1 MGRHSMPAPGESFG
15 ESGEPADAGVD
26 PSGGIP
32 RADADADTDPSGR
45 IPRADGD
52 WQGRRRRTDSTPRGV
67 SRGVIAALV
76 AVVVLVGGV
85 ILWRFFG
92 DAMSRRSQ
100 DAAQQCVQGTATVA
114 VVADSAIVETVTKL
128 AEAYNAEAMPVGD
141 KCVTV
146 AVTQADSNA
155 VVNGLA
161 GAWPTELGE
170 RPALWIPASSVQS
183 SRLQAVAGKQIVSDA
198 RSLVTSPVVLAV
210 RPQLAAALGQ
220 QGWPAL
226 PALQTDPVALDANL
240 PGWGSLRLAL
250 PVAGASDAAYLAAEA
265 VATTSAPPG
274 APPTAGL
281 GAVSA
286 LLGGQPQLADNTA
299 DLAWNALTV
308 AGDPAKAP
316 VHAMVTTEQQ
326 LFARTSALPDAKTM
340 VAEWIPDGP
349 IAVADFPTVL
359 LAGPW
364 LAEEQISAA
373 SEFARFMDTPE
384 QLAELAKAGF
394 RATGTTPPGS
404 EVVGFPTLGAT
415 LPVADDATRAAVA
428 GAVAP
433 ASAATTTVIL
443 DQGMTGDEGGPSR
456 LAGVTS
462 ALNNRIAALPP
473 NAVVGLWTFD
483 GTDSRPV
490 IPTGALSDDLGGQ
503 PRSAALTSTLT
514 GLSPTG
520 GGAVSFTT
528 LPRAYTDAIASYQPG
543 QPNSILV
550 ITQGPHTDQTLDG
563 PGLQNYLKS
572 AADPNRPVTINV
584 IDFGGDPD
592 RPTWEAVAAQSG
604 GSYQEVATSDSPDLV
619 AAIARMLS

>member
-15 ESGEPADAGVD
+15 EPDEPTDAHTDAGADA
-26 PSGGIP
+26 
-32 RADADADTDPSGR
+32 DPSGR

-67 SRGVIAALV
+67 SRGVIAGLV
-76 AVVVLVGGV
+76 AVVVLVGAV
-85 ILWRFFG
+85 IAWRFFG

-114 VVADSAIVETVTKL
+114 VVADSAIVADVTKL
-128 AEAYNAEAMPVGD
+128 AEAFNAEAKPVGD
-141 KCVTV
+141 KCVNVT
-146 AVTQADSNA
+146 VTQADSNS
-155 VVNGLA
+155 VVSGLA
-161 GAWPTELGE
+161 GTWPAELGE

-183 SRLQAVAGKQIVSDA
+183 ARLQAVAGKQIVSDA
-198 RSLVTSPVVLAV
+198 RSLVSSPVVLAV
-210 RPQLAAALGQ
+210 RPQLTAALGQ

-226 PALQTDPVALDANL
+226 PALQTNPTALDASL
-240 PGWGSLRLAL
+240 PGWGALRLAL

-265 VATTSAPPG
+265 VATTAAPPG

-286 LLGGQPQLADNTA
+286 LLGAQPQLADNTA

-308 AGDPAKAP
+308 AGDPAAAP
-316 VHAMVTTEQQ
+316 VHAMVITEQQ
-326 LFARTSALPDAKTM
+326 LFARTSALPDAKSQ

-349 IAVADFPTVL
+349 VAVADFPTVL

-364 LAEEQISAA
+364 LAEEQVSAA
-373 SEFARFMDTPE
+373 SEFARFMDTPD

-394 RATGTTPPGS
+394 RATGTTAPGS
-404 EVVGFPTLGAT
+404 DVVGFPTLGAT
-415 LPVADDATRAAVA
+415 LPVADDATRAAIA

-443 DQGMTGDEGGPSR
+443 DQGMTGDEGGRSR
-456 LAGVTS
+456 LAGVTA
-462 ALNNRIAALPP
+462 ALTNRIAALPP

-483 GTDSRPV
+483 GADSRPV
-490 IPTGALSDDLGGQ
+490 VSTGALSDDLGGQ
-503 PRSAALTSTLT
+503 PRSAALTSTLA

-528 LPRAYTDAIASYQPG
+528 LPRAYTDALANYRPG

-563 PGLQNYLKS
+563 LGLQNYLKS

-584 IDFGGDPD
+584 IDLGGDPD
-592 RPTWEAVAAQSG
+592 RPVWEAVTQVSG
-604 GSYQEVATSDSPDLV
+604 GSYQEIATSDSPELV

>member
-15 ESGEPADAGVD
+15 EPEEPTDVD
-26 PSGGIP
+26 P
-32 RADADADTDPSGR
+32 DPSGR

-67 SRGVIAALV
+67 SKGVIAALV

-114 VVADSAIVETVTKL
+114 VVADSAIADNVMKL
-128 AEAYNAEAMPVGD
+128 AEAYNAEATPVGD

-146 AVTQADSNA
+146 AVTKADSNS
-155 VVNGLA
+155 VITGLT
-161 GAWPTELGE
+161 GSWPTELGE

-183 SRLQAVAGKQIVSDA
+183 ARLQAAAGKQIVSDA

-226 PALQTDPVALDANL
+226 PGLQTNPAALEANL

-250 PVAGASDAAYLAAEA
+250 PVTGASDAAYLAAEA
-265 VATTSAPPG
+265 VATTAAPPG

-286 LLGGQPQLADNTA
+286 LLGGQPQLADNSA

-308 AGDPAKAP
+308 AGDPAAAP
-316 VHAMVTTEQQ
+316 VHAVAITEQQ
-326 LFARTSALPDAKTM
+326 LFARTSALPDAKSM

-349 IAVADFPTVL
+349 VAVADFPTVL

-364 LAEEQISAA
+364 LAEEQVSAA
-373 SEFARFMDTPE
+373 SEFARFMDKPE
-384 QLAELAKAGF
+384 QLAELAKSGF
-394 RATGTTPPGS
+394 RAAGATPAGND
-404 EVVGFPTLGAT
+404 VVGFPTLGAT
-415 LPVADDATRAAVA
+415 LPVADDATRTAVTA
-428 GAVAP
+428 AVAP
-433 ASAATTTVIL
+433 ASATTTTVIL
-443 DQGMTGDEGGPSR
+443 DQALTGDDGGRSR
-456 LAGVTS
+456 LSGVAS
-462 ALNNRIAALPP
+462 ALSNRIVALPP
-473 NAVVGLWTFD
+473 SAAVGLWTFD
-483 GTDSRPV
+483 GADSRPV
-490 IPTGALSDDLGGQ
+490 VPTGALSDDLGGQ
-503 PRSAALTSTLT
+503 PRSAALASTLA
-514 GLSPTG
+514 GLTPTG

-528 LPRAYTDAIASYQPG
+528 LPRAYTDALANYRPG

-592 RPTWEAVAAQSG
+592 RPTWEAVAATSG
-604 GSYQEVATSDSPDLV
+604 GSYQEIATSNSPDLV

>member
-15 ESGEPADAGVD
+15 EPEEPTDVD
-26 PSGGIP
+26 P
-32 RADADADTDPSGR
+32 DPSGR

-67 SRGVIAALV
+67 SKGVIAALV

-114 VVADSAIVETVTKL
+114 VVADSAIADNVMKL
-128 AEAYNAEAMPVGD
+128 AEAYNAEATPVGD

-146 AVTQADSNA
+146 AVTKADSNS
-155 VVNGLA
+155 VITGLT
-161 GAWPTELGE
+161 GSWPTELGE

-183 SRLQAVAGKQIVSDA
+183 ARLQAAAGKQIVSDA

-210 RPQLAAALGQ
+210 RPQLAAVLGQ

-226 PALQTDPVALDANL
+226 PGLQTNPAALEANL

-250 PVAGASDAAYLAAEA
+250 PVTGASDAAYLAAEA
-265 VATTSAPPG
+265 VATTAAPPG

-308 AGDPAKAP
+308 AGDPAAAP
-316 VHAMVTTEQQ
+316 VHAVAITEQQ
-326 LFARTSALPDAKTM
+326 LFARTSALPDAKSL

-349 IAVADFPTVL
+349 VAVADFPTVL

-364 LAEEQISAA
+364 LAEEQVSAA
-373 SEFARFMDTPE
+373 SEFARFMDKPE
-384 QLAELAKAGF
+384 QLAELAKSGF
-394 RATGTTPPGS
+394 RAAGATPAGND
-404 EVVGFPTLGAT
+404 VVGFPTLGAT
-415 LPVADDATRAAVA
+415 LPVADDATRTAVTA
-428 GAVAP
+428 AVAP
-433 ASAATTTVIL
+433 ASATTTTVIL
-443 DQGMTGDEGGPSR
+443 DQALTGDEGGRSR
-456 LAGVTS
+456 LSGVAS
-462 ALNNRIAALPP
+462 ALSNRIVALPP
-473 NAVVGLWTFD
+473 SAAVGLWTFD
-483 GTDSRPV
+483 GADSRPV
-490 IPTGALSDDLGGQ
+490 VPTGALSDDLGGQ
-503 PRSAALTSTLT
+503 PRSAALASTLA
-514 GLSPTG
+514 GLTPTG

-528 LPRAYTDAIASYQPG
+528 LPRAYTDALANYRPG

-592 RPTWEAVAAQSG
+592 RPTWEAVAATSG
-604 GSYQEVATSDSPDLV
+604 GSYQEIATSNSPDLV

>member
-15 ESGEPADAGVD
+15 EPEEPTDVD
-26 PSGGIP
+26 P
-32 RADADADTDPSGR
+32 DPSGR

-67 SRGVIAALV
+67 SKGVIAALV

-114 VVADSAIVETVTKL
+114 VVADSAIADNVMKL
-128 AEAYNAEAMPVGD
+128 AEAYNAEATPVGD

-146 AVTQADSNA
+146 AVTKADSNS
-155 VVNGLA
+155 VITGLT
-161 GAWPTELGE
+161 GSWPTELGE

-183 SRLQAVAGKQIVSDA
+183 ARLQAAAGKQIVSDA

-210 RPQLAAALGQ
+210 RPQLAAVLGQ

-226 PALQTDPVALDANL
+226 PGLQTNPAALEANL

-250 PVAGASDAAYLAAEA
+250 PVTGASDAAYLAAEA
-265 VATTSAPPG
+265 VATTAAPPG

-286 LLGGQPQLADNTA
+286 LLGGQPQLADNSA

-308 AGDPAKAP
+308 AGDPAAAP
-316 VHAMVTTEQQ
+316 VHAVAITEQQ
-326 LFARTSALPDAKTM
+326 LFARTSALPDAKSL

-349 IAVADFPTVL
+349 VAVADFPTVL

-364 LAEEQISAA
+364 LAEEQVSAA
-373 SEFARFMDTPE
+373 SEFARFMDKPE
-384 QLAELAKAGF
+384 QLAELAKSGF
-394 RATGTTPPGS
+394 RAAGATPAGND
-404 EVVGFPTLGAT
+404 VVGFPTLGAT
-415 LPVADDATRAAVA
+415 LPVADDATRTAVTA
-428 GAVAP
+428 AVAP
-433 ASAATTTVIL
+433 ASATTTTVIL
-443 DQGMTGDEGGPSR
+443 DQALTGDDGGRSR
-456 LAGVTS
+456 LSGVAS
-462 ALNNRIAALPP
+462 ALSNRIVALPP
-473 NAVVGLWTFD
+473 SAAVGLWTFD
-483 GTDSRPV
+483 GADSRPV
-490 IPTGALSDDLGGQ
+490 VPTGALSDDLGGQ
-503 PRSAALTSTLT
+503 PRSAALASTLA
-514 GLSPTG
+514 GLTPTG

-528 LPRAYTDAIASYQPG
+528 LPRAYTDALANYRPG

-572 AADPNRPVTINV
+572 AADPTRPVTINV

-592 RPTWEAVAAQSG
+592 RPTWEAVVATSG
-604 GSYQEVATSDSPDLV
+604 GSYQEIATSNSPDLV

>member
-15 ESGEPADAGVD
+15 EPEEPTDVD
-26 PSGGIP
+26 P
-32 RADADADTDPSGR
+32 DPSGR

-67 SRGVIAALV
+67 SKGVIAALV

-114 VVADSAIVETVTKL
+114 VVADSAIADNVMKL
-128 AEAYNAEAMPVGD
+128 AEAYNAEATPVGD

-146 AVTQADSNA
+146 AVTKADSNS
-155 VVNGLA
+155 VITGLT
-161 GAWPTELGE
+161 GSWPTELGE

-183 SRLQAVAGKQIVSDA
+183 ARLQAAAGKQIVSDA

-226 PALQTDPVALDANL
+226 PGLQTNPAALEANL

-250 PVAGASDAAYLAAEA
+250 PVTGASDAAYLAAEA
-265 VATTSAPPG
+265 VATTAAPPG

-286 LLGGQPQLADNTA
+286 LLGGQPQLADNSA

-308 AGDPAKAP
+308 AGDPAAAP
-316 VHAMVTTEQQ
+316 VHAVAITEQQ
-326 LFARTSALPDAKTM
+326 LFARTSALPDAKSM

-349 IAVADFPTVL
+349 VAVADFPTVL

-364 LAEEQISAA
+364 LAEEQVSAA
-373 SEFARFMDTPE
+373 SEFARFMDKPE
-384 QLAELAKAGF
+384 QLAELAKSGF
-394 RATGTTPPGS
+394 RAAGATPAGND
-404 EVVGFPTLGAT
+404 VVGFPTLGAT
-415 LPVADDATRAAVA
+415 LPVADDATRTAVTA
-428 GAVAP
+428 AVAP

-443 DQGMTGDEGGPSR
+443 DQALTGDDGGRSR
-456 LAGVTS
+456 LSGVAS
-462 ALNNRIAALPP
+462 ALSNRIAALPP
-473 NAVVGLWTFD
+473 SAVVGLWTFD
-483 GTDSRPV
+483 GADSRPV
-490 IPTGALSDDLGGQ
+490 VPTGALSDDLGGQ
-503 PRSAALTSTLT
+503 PRSAALASTLA
-514 GLSPTG
+514 GLTPTG

-528 LPRAYTDAIASYQPG
+528 LPRAYTDALANYRPG

-592 RPTWEAVAAQSG
+592 RPTWEAVAATSG
-604 GSYQEVATSDSPDLV
+604 GSYQEIATSNSPDLV

>member
-15 ESGEPADAGVD
+15 EPEEPTDVD
-26 PSGGIP
+26 P
-32 RADADADTDPSGR
+32 DPSGR

-67 SRGVIAALV
+67 SKGVIAALV

-114 VVADSAIVETVTKL
+114 VVADSAIADNVMKL
-128 AEAYNAEAMPVGD
+128 AEAYNAEATPVGD

-146 AVTQADSNA
+146 AVTKADSNS
-155 VVNGLA
+155 VITGLT
-161 GAWPTELGE
+161 GSWPTELGE

-183 SRLQAVAGKQIVSDA
+183 ARLQAAAGKQIVSDA

-226 PALQTDPVALDANL
+226 PGLQTNPAALEANL

-250 PVAGASDAAYLAAEA
+250 PVTGASDAAYLAAEA
-265 VATTSAPPG
+265 VATTAAPPG

-286 LLGGQPQLADNTA
+286 LLGGQPQLADNSA

-308 AGDPAKAP
+308 AGDPAAAP
-316 VHAMVTTEQQ
+316 VHAVAITEQQ
-326 LFARTSALPDAKTM
+326 LFARTSALPDAKSM

-349 IAVADFPTVL
+349 VAVADFPTVL

-364 LAEEQISAA
+364 LAEEQVSAA
-373 SEFARFMDTPE
+373 SEFARFMDKPE
-384 QLAELAKAGF
+384 QLAELAKSGF
-394 RATGTTPPGS
+394 RAAGTTPAGND
-404 EVVGFPTLGAT
+404 VVGFPTLGAT
-415 LPVADDATRAAVA
+415 LPVADDATRTAVTA
-428 GAVAP
+428 AVAP
-433 ASAATTTVIL
+433 ASATTTTVIL
-443 DQGMTGDEGGPSR
+443 DQALTGDEGGRSR
-456 LAGVTS
+456 LSGVAS
-462 ALNNRIAALPP
+462 ALSNRIVALPP
-473 NAVVGLWTFD
+473 SAAVGLWTFD
-483 GTDSRPV
+483 GADSRPV
-490 IPTGALSDDLGGQ
+490 VPTGALSDDLGGQ
-503 PRSAALTSTLT
+503 PRSAALASTLA
-514 GLSPTG
+514 GLTPTG

-528 LPRAYTDAIASYQPG
+528 LPRAYTDALANYRPG

-592 RPTWEAVAAQSG
+592 RPTWEAVAATSG
-604 GSYQEVATSDSPDLV
+604 GSYQEIATSNSPDLV

>member
-15 ESGEPADAGVD
+15 EPEEPTDVD
-26 PSGGIP
+26 P
-32 RADADADTDPSGR
+32 DPSGR

-67 SRGVIAALV
+67 SKGVIAALV

-114 VVADSAIVETVTKL
+114 VVADSAIADNVMKL
-128 AEAYNAEAMPVGD
+128 AEAYNAEATPVGD

-146 AVTQADSNA
+146 AVTKADSNS
-155 VVNGLA
+155 VITGLT
-161 GAWPTELGE
+161 GSWPTELGE

-183 SRLQAVAGKQIVSDA
+183 ARLQAAAGKQIVSDA

-210 RPQLAAALGQ
+210 RPQLAAVLGQ

-226 PALQTDPVALDANL
+226 PGLQTNPAALEANL

-250 PVAGASDAAYLAAEA
+250 PVTGASDAAYLAAEA
-265 VATTSAPPG
+265 VATTAAPPG

-308 AGDPAKAP
+308 AGDPAAAP
-316 VHAMVTTEQQ
+316 VHAVAITEQQ
-326 LFARTSALPDAKTM
+326 LFARTSALPDAKSL

-349 IAVADFPTVL
+349 VAVADFPTVL

-364 LAEEQISAA
+364 LAEEQVSAA
-373 SEFARFMDTPE
+373 SEFARFMDKPE
-384 QLAELAKAGF
+384 QLAELAKSGF
-394 RATGTTPPGS
+394 RAAGATPAGND
-404 EVVGFPTLGAT
+404 VVGFPTLGAT
-415 LPVADDATRAAVA
+415 LPVADDATRTAVTA
-428 GAVAP
+428 AVAP
-433 ASAATTTVIL
+433 ASATTTTVIL
-443 DQGMTGDEGGPSR
+443 DQALTGDEGGRSR
-456 LAGVTS
+456 LSGVAS
-462 ALNNRIAALPP
+462 ALSNRIVALPP
-473 NAVVGLWTFD
+473 SAAVGLWTFD
-483 GTDSRPV
+483 GADSRPV
-490 IPTGALSDDLGGQ
+490 VPTGALSDDLGGQ
-503 PRSAALTSTLT
+503 PRSAALASTLA
-514 GLSPTG
+514 GLTPTG

-528 LPRAYTDAIASYQPG
+528 LPRAYTDALANYRPG

-572 AADPNRPVTINV
+572 AADPTRPVTINV

-592 RPTWEAVAAQSG
+592 RPTWEAVAATSG
-604 GSYQEVATSDSPDLV
+604 GSYQEIATSNSPDLV